1 MHSFNFPIILID
13 IDRNIKFSALIK
25 PTSSL
30 TRFWIVSSFH
40 RACKIKHFNSLP
52 MLNVADKNR
61 VDSELRSIKI
71 AFYFEK
77 RSAEI
82 WVVTSCTGTDA
93 NNY

>member
-30 TRFWIVSSFH
+30 TRFWIVSSFN

-52 MLNVADKNR
+52 MLNTADKI
-61 VDSELRSIKI
+61 VLIVSLEVSKLHFILKKGQQKYGS
-71 AFYFEK
+71 
-77 RSAEI
+77 
-82 WVVTSCTGTDA
+82 
-93 NNY
+93 